1 MRIRNPF
8 PRTRDWSRT
17 GAILAMAG
25 VFHCCAGTPDAGPSE
40 GGPKDPMP
48 MVHWERMD
56 SSEFATFV
64 RELQEPEWDPATHKA
79 LLEASEGFG
88 ETALRSTLLLARTTS
103 PTISEHFLQHL
114 EERVAPPSRGE
125 GGNQITQAAALLL
138 RPTPLTPNQRER
150 LLALAIGPAPHPNL
164 AVRVE
169 CARTLLALDEARTI
183 PFLIRVLRARTP
195 AERNDPPD
203 WPRIDT
209 LAWVKH
215 RSSRALAEHFQ
226 VPDVFRP
233 DGSWQ
238 HQMDEAAAYEKLAQ
252 GAASL
257 DKH

>member
-1 MRIRNPF
+1 MRIRNLF
-8 PRTRDWSRT
+8 PRTRDWPRT
-17 GAILAMAG
+17 WALLAMAG
-25 VFHCCAGTPDAGPSE
+25 VFQSCAGTPAAEPSAGSP
-40 GGPKDPMP
+40 PDPLP
-48 MVHWERMD
+48 TADWERMD

-64 RELQEPEWDPATHKA
+64 RGLHEPEWNPATHQA
-79 LLEASEGFG
+79 LLAASKGSG
-88 ETALRSTLLLARTTS
+88 ETALRATLLLARTSS
-103 PTISEHFLQHL
+103 PTISEHFLRHL
-114 EERVAPPSRGE
+114 EARTAPPSRGE

-138 RPTPLTPNQRER
+138 RPTPLTSEQRER
-150 LLALAIGPAPHPNL
+150 LLALAIGPAPHPDL

-169 CARTLLALDEARTI
+169 CAGTLLTLDEARTI

-195 AERNDPPD
+195 AEREDPPD

-215 RSSRALAEHFQ
+215 RSSRALAEHFG

-238 HQMDEAAAYEKLAQ
+238 HQMEEAAAYEKLAQ

-257 DKH
+257 DKD

>member
-1 MRIRNPF
+1 M
-8 PRTRDWSRT
+8 S
-17 GAILAMAG
+17 A
-25 VFHCCAGTPDAGPSE
+25 PD
-40 GGPKDPMP
+40 
-48 MVHWERMD
+48 WERMD

-64 RELQEPEWDPATHKA
+64 RGLQDPEWDPATQQA
-79 LLEASEGFG
+79 LLEASKGFG

-114 EERVAPPSRGE
+114 EERTAPPSRGE

-138 RPTPLTPNQRER
+138 RPTPLSPDQKER

-169 CARTLLALDEARTI
+169 CAGTLLALDEARTV

-195 AERNDPPD
+195 AERDDPPD

-215 RSSRALAEHFQ
+215 RSSRALAEHFE

-238 HQMDEAAAYEKLAQ
+238 HQMDEAEAYEKLAQ
-252 GAASL
+252 GTASL
-257 DKH
+257 DKD